1 MVCYITT
8 VHNVSGT
15 TLVCPG
21 IHRASVTDAPL
32 EHVSKAPETPTDE
45 PAPAVVLIHGR
56 GTNEQDLLPIAQQ
69 LPDELH
75 VFSVRAP
82 DPLQGGYTWYEL
94 DLSAGGLH
102 ASQPHESEFRR
113 SLDLLHEFVEWATE
127 EYEIDSERIGLLGF
141 SQGSIMSL
149 AALCERS
156 EDYDWIVALN
166 GYLAES
172 HEQQAENATG
182 KPIFVGAGKSDQIIP
197 VERAE
202 RAAELL
208 DNAGADVRFE
218 TYSVGHGTHPEEI
231 RAVSEWITERLRA
244 E

>member
-1 MVCYITT
+1 MA
-8 VHNVSGT
+8 NG
-15 TLVCPG
+15 
-21 IHRASVTDAPL
+21 PL
-32 EHVSKAPETPTDE
+32 EHVSKAPEKPTDE

-56 GTNEQDLLPIAQQ
+56 GTNEQDLLPIADQ
-69 LPDELH
+69 LSDKLH
-75 VFSVRAP
+75 VLSIRAP

-94 DLSAGGLH
+94 DLSHGGLH

-127 EYEIDSERIGLLGF
+127 EYAIDSERIGLLGF

-149 AALCERS
+149 AALCERPES
-156 EDYDWIVALN
+156 YDWIVALN

-172 HEQQAENATG
+172 HEEQAGEAAG
-182 KPIFVGAGKSDQIIP
+182 KPIFIGAGEADGIIP
-197 VERAE
+197 AERAQ

-208 DNAGADVRFE
+208 EEAGADVSFDI
-218 TYSVGHGTHPEEI
+218 YPVGHGTHPEEI
-231 RAVSEWITERLRA
+231 SAVSEWIAARLS